1 MASIPDIEQ
10 KGVKEDQPPKQN
22 SDDVNNEPKVE
33 IEMVE
38 HKAEEE
44 TVKGIKISE
53 HDTYK
58 KFFKML
64 QVGVPAQAIKLKMQV
79 EGLDPS
85 MLE

>member
-1 MASIPDIEQ
+1 MASIPDLEQ
-10 KGVKEDQPPKQN
+10 KDVKKQQPTKQN
-22 SDDVNNEPKVE
+22 SDNVNNEPKIE

-38 HKAEEE
+38 HKTEEE